1 MRAKKFS
8 PLAAGVLGLV
18 LLTGCGN
25 AEPYAAAAP
34 AEDLY
39 PVESEE
45 PEEAAPASGAPAD
58 ALKLSLRGDEAL
70 GEIVTDADGF
80 TLYRFENDTAG
91 SGASE
96 CYDACAENWPPV
108 TAAEEMTIPGG
119 DDLLGSIEREDGTE
133 QVTLDGWPLY
143 RYAADAA
150 PGDTNGEG
158 AQDVWYAV
166 SPLGTRAAD
175 EPWTEGYCPQGF
187 GVRQDP
193 VLGDIVV
200 DDEGFTLYRFEE
212 DSADPPTATCV
223 DDCADIWPPV
233 LAMAEFG
240 FSDGL
245 DASLFDSVARE
256 GRLDQAT
263 LNGWALYRYAEDAAP
278 GDTTGHG
285 VNDVWFAVTPT
296 GAIAGDAVTGGG
308 NTGGGGDDSA
318 DNGYGNGYGDSD
330 GSGY

>member
-1 MRAKKFS
+1 MRAKKVV

-25 AEPYAAAAP
+25 TEPYAAAAP

-39 PVESEE
+39 PAESGE
-45 PEEAAPASGAPAD
+45 PEEAAQESGAAED
-58 ALKLSLRGDEAL
+58 VLNLSLRGDGTL

-80 TLYRFENDTAG
+80 TLYRFEDDTAG
-91 SGASE
+91 SGVSE

-119 DDLLGSIEREDGTE
+119 DGLLGSIEREDGTE
-133 QVTLDGWPLY
+133 QVTLGGWPLY
-143 RYAADAA
+143 RYAADNA
-150 PGDTNGEG
+150 PGDTSGEG

-187 GVRQDP
+187 GIRQDP
-193 VLGDIVV
+193 VLGDIVI

-212 DSADPPTATCV
+212 DSANPPQATCV
-223 DDCADIWPPV
+223 DDCADSWPPA
-233 LAMAEFG
+233 LAMSEFG

-245 DASLFDSVARE
+245 DASLFDAVTRE
-256 GRLDQAT
+256 GRLDQVT

-285 VNDVWFAVTPT
+285 VNDVWYAVTPT
-296 GAIAGDAVTGGG
+296 GAIAGGG
-308 NTGGGGDDSA
+308 TAGGGDGSA
-318 DNGYGNGYGDSD
+318 DNGGGNDYGNGYGDSD